1 MVIVA
6 VVGVTR
12 VYLRAH
18 YLTDVLGGIALAVA
32 IWSLIGVFALFAG
45 RVRHHREA
53 VTDDQKTYV
62 IAGTAAAISLIAW
75 LFLVVVPAWKSYWRV
90 RDRLVATLLSVYV
103 LGAFVLAG
111 AGVGAAVLW
120 YFSDRL

>member
-1 MVIVA
+1 M
-6 VVGVTR
+6 
-12 VYLRAH
+12 
-18 YLTDVLGGIALAVA
+18 
-32 IWSLIGVFALFAG
+32 S
-45 RVRHHREA
+45 
-53 VTDDQKTYV
+53 DDEKTYL
-62 IAGTAAAISLIAW
+62 IAGAAAAISLIAW
-75 LFLVVVPAWKSYWRV
+75 LWLVVVPAWKSYWRV